1 MVNPAKL
8 LKFRKEWGE
17 FETRHPKFV
26 RFIMTI
32 ARNGILEGSIIEIK
46 VTAPDGTV
54 TESNMRVSAEDMEM
68 VKGLQE

>member
-17 FETRHPKFV
+17 FEERHPKFV

>member
-32 ARNGILEGSIIEIK
+32 AR
-46 VTAPDGTV
+46 
-54 TESNMRVSAEDMEM
+54 
-68 VKGLQE
+68 KGLQE

>member
-17 FETRHPKFV
+17 FENRHPKFV